1 MDTLNLRVTA
11 ISILAGMTFAL
22 VGCTGNPGGPELA
35 PVSGTV
41 KYKGQPLPNA
51 MVVFHP
57 QGEGSFSASGMTDA
71 SGAYSLMAPPHGLGA
86 KPGKFSITVE
96 ARGPDKPPAGQTAVV
111 PGGPSIQG
119 DLLIP
124 AKYTKPDTSGLEAEV
139 KSGKNT
145 FDFDLKD

>member
-1 MDTLNLRVTA
+1 MDKLNLRVTV
-11 ISILAGMTFAL
+11 ISFLAGITLAL
-22 VGCTGNPGGPELA
+22 VGCKSNSGGPELA

-57 QGEGSFSASGMTDA
+57 QGEGSFSASGTTDT

-86 KPGKFSITVE
+86 KPGKYHVTVE
-96 ARGPDKPPAGQTAVV
+96 ARGPDKPPAGQTAVI

-124 AKYTKPDTSGLEAEV
+124 EKYTKPDKSGLEAEV

-145 FDFDLKD
+145 FDFELRD